1 MSSST
6 SSPISPS
13 SWIQQQ
19 SSVAASANSKRAAVE
34 PLNLWPSTSTW
45 AAYNSALASLS
56 LGQLNG
62 ETSTGT
68 KYPSRCS
75 PLTPTTPTYSP
86 SFSPQSS
93 AMNNFG
99 IHPLLQPDSPHSVT
113 DTCPDFSTAFPLDF
127 CTTNTGDRSSATS
140 ANSTKRHLH
149 QPEALPNSQK
159 RSKSFTID
167 AILGLEEFAA
177 SCFESA
183 DPVKFFSSQ
192 GIIEH
197 YIRSMSYY
205 ARFIFLDKPEMI
217 LIR

>member
-1 MSSST
+1 
-6 SSPISPS
+6 
-13 SWIQQQ
+13 
-19 SSVAASANSKRAAVE
+19 
-34 PLNLWPSTSTW
+34 
-45 AAYNSALASLS
+45 
-56 LGQLNG
+56 
-62 ETSTGT
+62 
-68 KYPSRCS
+68 
-75 PLTPTTPTYSP
+75 
-86 SFSPQSS
+86 
-93 AMNNFG
+93 
-99 IHPLLQPDSPHSVT
+99 
-113 DTCPDFSTAFPLDF
+113 LDF

-192 GIIEH
+192 GIIQH

>member
-19 SSVAASANSKRAAVE
+19 SPVVVGPSTNKRAAVE

-62 ETSTGT
+62 ESSAGV

-86 SFSPQSS
+86 SFSPQST
-93 AMNNFG
+93 AINGFG

-127 CTTNTGDRSSATS
+127 CTTNTGDRSSSTS
-140 ANSTKRHLH
+140 SNSNNNTKRQLQHQQQ
-149 QPEALPNSQK
+149 QPEALANSQK

-183 DPVKFFSSQ
+183 DSVKFFSSQ
-192 GIIEH
+192 GNNPI
-197 YIRSMSYY
+197 YY
-205 ARFIFLDKPEMI
+205 NVSQMT
-217 LIR
+217 